1 MSLTAVTWLIIE
13 ICSKVCR
20 SFHRKHIQAYN
31 LSKGHTAVVSPGG
44 NECILPRVLGRHICQ
59 RRQKNM
65 SSVGTCRYF
74 TVGGHTSPSTVKSAT
89 SDPSRGELGSR
100 LIRGSL
106 APNSISIGSAISAD
120 SQPSCPT
127 HRQTDHAT
135 HDICSN
141 RPRLYTVCRH
151 CGLKIAI

>member
-20 SFHRKHIQAYN
+20 SFHRKHFQAYN

-74 TVGGHTSPSTVKSAT
+74 TVGGTRPPQQSKVPLQTRPVESWDPVLFVVHWPQTASRSVQPFLQTVSHLAQHT
-89 SDPSRGELGSR
+89 D
-100 LIRGSL
+100 
-106 APNSISIGSAISAD
+106 
-120 SQPSCPT
+120 
-127 HRQTDHAT
+127 RQTTLHTTSVA
-135 HDICSN
+135 IG
-141 RPRLYTVCRH
+141 RVYTPCAGIV
-151 CGLKIAI
+151 A